1 MKMSELEQRTGAQRE
16 AIRVYFRKGLLP
28 PRKMLKSNAAEYGEE
43 HVRGIQTIRRLLSE
57 KRLSLDEIGRALAG
71 HDATIPVDA
80 VTIRHLDELLADRL
94 GADDSLV
101 PLSSVKDRN
110 PKAETD
116 AKAMHKV
123 GAIELIS
130 RKGERFLS
138 RVDAQIVGIWGEMRA
153 AGFTEELGFTA
164 DLATIYVKPAADL
177 ARAEIAAFMERVSDF
192 PDEKK
197 AEWAQAG
204 LTFML
209 ALFSMLRMK
218 ATIKAIKANGM

>member
-28 PRKMLKSNAAEYGEE
+28 PPKKLKSNVSEYGEE
-43 HVRGIQTIRRLLSE
+43 HVRGIQTIRSLLSE
-57 KRLSLDEIGRALAG
+57 KRLSLDEIGRALAS
-71 HDATIPVDA
+71 HDATVPVDA
-80 VTIRHLDELLADRL
+80 ATIRHLDELLAARL

-101 PLSSVKDRN
+101 PLASVKERN

-123 GAIELIS
+123 GAIELVT
-130 RKGERFLS
+130 RNGARYLS
-138 RVDAQIVGIWGEMRA
+138 RVDAQIVGIWGDMRA
-153 AGFTEELGFTA
+153 AGFTEKEGFSA
-164 DLATIYVKPAADL
+164 DLAEIYVQRADDL
-177 ARAEIAAFMERVSDF
+177 AQAEIAAFMERVSKF
-192 PDEKK
+192 SDEKK

-204 LTFML
+204 LTSML

-218 ATIKAIKANGM
+218 AAIKAIKANGL

>member
-1 MKMSELEQRTGAQRE
+1 MKMSELERRTGARRE

-28 PRKMLKSNAAEYGEE
+28 QPKMLKPNVAEYGEE

-71 HDATIPVDA
+71 HDAAVPVDA
-80 VTIRHLDELLADRL
+80 ATIRHLDELLASRL

-101 PLSSVKDRN
+101 PLSSIKDRN
-110 PKAETD
+110 PKAEAD
-116 AKAMHKV
+116 AKAMHRV
-123 GAIELIS
+123 GAIELVT

-138 RVDAQIVGIWGEMRA
+138 RVDAQIVGIWGDMRA
-153 AGFTEELGFTA
+153 AGFTEKLGFNA
-164 DLATIYVKPAADL
+164 ELAEIYVKRADDL
-177 ARAEIAAFMERVSDF
+177 AQAEIAAFLERVSDF
-192 PDEKK
+192 SDEKK

-204 LTFML
+204 LTFMM

-218 ATIKAIKANGM
+218 SAIKAIKANGL